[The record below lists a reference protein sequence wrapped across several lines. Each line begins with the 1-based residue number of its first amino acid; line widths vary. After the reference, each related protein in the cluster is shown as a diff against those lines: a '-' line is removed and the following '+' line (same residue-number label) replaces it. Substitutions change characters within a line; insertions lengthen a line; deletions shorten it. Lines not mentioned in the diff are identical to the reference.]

1 MRVNSIEWVT
11 DIGYRESLERMQ
23 IDLNEH
29 TLYSIQCTGYSM
41 QCTVHIEF
49 LEMGFVSGWKTRLD

>member
-1 MRVNSIEWVT
+1 MRRGDERVNSIEWVT

-23 IDLNEH
+23 IDLNDH
-29 TLYSIQCTGYSM
+29 TLYSIQYA
-41 QCTVHIEF
+41 VHTKF

>member
-1 MRVNSIEWVT
+1 MHRGDERVNSIEWVT

-23 IDLNEH
+23 IDLNDH
-29 TLYSIQCTGYSM
+29 TVYSM
-41 QCTVHIEF
+41 CTVHIEF